1 MRCMTQLLGSA
12 LDELRG
18 TFTGQVI
25 TQADSAYDTARMVWN
40 ADIDRHP
47 AMIARCLNAADV
59 SAAVIFARQQ
69 ELEISVR
76 GGAHNVSGS
85 AVGDGGLMIDLRELR
100 EVTVDPAG
108 RRVRVGGGALL
119 SDMDAATQ
127 AHGLATPAGLVS
139 HTGVGGL
146 TLGGGMGWLT
156 RKFGMAIDNLVSAE
170 MVLADG
176 RILRT
181 AAEENPELFWAI
193 RGGGG
198 NFGVVTSFEFRLH
211 KVGPLIEFGL
221 FFWGLDQGMEVL
233 RMAREV
239 ISTLPRDLNAVIAGL
254 NAPPAPF
261 VPEQHYYRPGYAL
274 LVTGFG
280 SAEEHAAVAARIR
293 EALPPLFELATP
305 MPYVELQQLLDE
317 AGAWGLFGYDK
328 SCYMEGLSDDAI
340 AVITDQ
346 LPRKSS
352 PLSVLLF
359 YRLDGAYSQVGDDD
373 TAFSGG
379 RSPRYAIFISGL
391 ASSPELLAADRT
403 WVRSFWDALRPYAI
417 GIGSY
422 VNGMAEF
429 EEDRVRA
436 SYGAAKYQRL
446 AKIKAEYDPNNVF
459 HRNANIQPSPTHSS
473 TTSDDDLGP
482 RGR

>member
-1 MRCMTQLLGSA
+1 MTQILQSA
-12 LDELRG
+12 LDEFRSM
-18 TFTGQVI
+18 FTGPVI
-25 TQADSAYDTARMVWN
+25 MPADSAYNTAREVWN
-40 ADIDRHP
+40 AEIDREP

-59 SAAVIFARQQ
+59 SAAVIFAQQQ

-76 GGAHNVSGS
+76 GGAHNMSGS
-85 AVGDGGLMIDLRELR
+85 AVDDDGLMIDLSQLR
-100 EVTVDPAG
+100 EVTVDPAC
-108 RRVRVGGGALL
+108 RRARVGGGALL

-156 RKFGMAIDNLVSAE
+156 RTFGLAIDNLVSAE
-170 MVLADG
+170 MVVADG
-176 RILRT
+176 RILR
-181 AAEENPELFWAI
+181 AAADENPDLFWAI

-211 KVGPLIEFGL
+211 KVGPLIQFGL
-221 FFWGLDQGMEVL
+221 FFWGLDQGTEML
-233 RMAREV
+233 RAARDV
-239 ISTLPRDLNAVIAGL
+239 IDTLPSDVNAVIAGL

-261 VPEQHYYRPGYAL
+261 VPEQHQFRPGYAL
-274 LVTGFG
+274 LVIGFG
-280 SAEEHAAVAARIR
+280 SAEEHAGIAARLR
-293 EALPPLFELATP
+293 EAVPPLFEFVTP

-317 AGAWGLFGYDK
+317 ASAWGQFGYEK
-328 SCYMEGLSDDAI
+328 SCYVEGLSEDAI

-346 LPRKSS
+346 VPRKSS
-352 PLSVLLF
+352 PRSVLLV

-379 RSPRYAIFISGL
+379 RSARYAIFMSGL
-391 ASSPELLAADRT
+391 ASTPELLVAERA

-446 AKIKAEYDPNNVF
+446 ARIKADYDADNVF
-459 HRNANIQPSPTHSS
+459 HRNANIKPAQLLAPA
-473 TTSDDDLGP
+473 
-482 RGR
+482 

>member
-1 MRCMTQLLGSA
+1 MTQVLESA
-12 LDELRG
+12 LDDFRG
-18 TFTGQVI
+18 MFTGQVI
-25 TQADSAYDTARMVWN
+25 MPADSAYDDARAVWN
-40 ADIDRHP
+40 AEIDRRP

-59 SAAVIFARQQ
+59 SAAVILSQRQG
-69 ELEISVR
+69 LEISVR
-76 GGAHNVSGS
+76 GGAHNVSGC
-85 AVGDGGLMIDLRELR
+85 AVGDGGLMIDLSQLR

-108 RRVRVGGGALL
+108 RRARVGGGALL
-119 SDMDAATQ
+119 ADLDAATQ

-156 RKFGMAIDNLVSAE
+156 RKFGLAIDNLVSAE
-170 MVLADG
+170 IVVADG

-181 AAEENPELFWAI
+181 AADENPDLFWAI

-221 FFWGLDQGMEVL
+221 FFWGLDQGTEVL
-233 RMAREV
+233 RMARDV
-239 ISTLPRDLNAVIAGL
+239 IGTMPRDVNAVIAGL
-254 NAPPAPF
+254 NAPPACF
-261 VPEQHYYRPGYAL
+261 VPVQHQFRPGYAL

-280 SAEEHAAVAARIR
+280 SAEEHAGIAARIR
-293 EALPPLFELATP
+293 EAVPPLFELATP

-317 AGAWGLFGYDK
+317 SSAWGLFGYDK
-328 SCYMEGLSDDAI
+328 SCYVEGLSDDAI

-391 ASSPELLAADRT
+391 ASTPELLAADRA

-446 AKIKAEYDPNNVF
+446 ARIKAEYDPDNVF
-459 HRNANIQPSPTHSS
+459 HRNANIKPAQL
-473 TTSDDDLGP
+473 LGP
-482 RGR
+482 A